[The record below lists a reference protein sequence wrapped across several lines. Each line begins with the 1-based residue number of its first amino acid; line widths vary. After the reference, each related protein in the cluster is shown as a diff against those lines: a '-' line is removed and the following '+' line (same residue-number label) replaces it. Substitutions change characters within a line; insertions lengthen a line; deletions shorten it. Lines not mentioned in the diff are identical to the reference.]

1 MGWQVDA
8 FHVQQEEGGL
18 YVPLL
23 HRVIPDNQYCIED
36 FHTNGSLATMVSR
49 AGWREAGNGTLTHS
63 EEEKAESSLKK
74 AQKNTAVIIHTQETG
89 NSSHTGNKKN
99 YYNHI

>member
-23 HRVIPDNQYCIED
+23 DRIIPDNQYCIED
-36 FHTNGSLATMVSR
+36 FHTNGSLVPMVSDC
-49 AGWREAGNGTLTHS
+49 
-63 EEEKAESSLKK
+63 
-74 AQKNTAVIIHTQETG
+74 V
-89 NSSHTGNKKN
+89 
-99 YYNHI
+99 

>member
-1 MGWQVDA
+1 MARRQTCVGDQMGWQVDA

-36 FHTNGSLATMVSR
+36 FHTNGSLATMVRR
-49 AGWREAGNGTLTHS
+49 AGG
-63 EEEKAESSLKK
+63 
-74 AQKNTAVIIHTQETG
+74 
-89 NSSHTGNKKN
+89 
-99 YYNHI
+99 

>member
-23 HRVIPDNQYCIED
+23 DRIIPDNQYCIED
-36 FHTNGSLATMVSR
+36 FHTNGSLVPMVSR
-49 AGWREAGNGTLTHS
+49 CVWRCSGPV
-63 EEEKAESSLKK
+63 
-74 AQKNTAVIIHTQETG
+74 NTARQVEWLVVFWAASEYSLVNTD
-89 NSSHTGNKKN
+89 S
-99 YYNHI
+99 